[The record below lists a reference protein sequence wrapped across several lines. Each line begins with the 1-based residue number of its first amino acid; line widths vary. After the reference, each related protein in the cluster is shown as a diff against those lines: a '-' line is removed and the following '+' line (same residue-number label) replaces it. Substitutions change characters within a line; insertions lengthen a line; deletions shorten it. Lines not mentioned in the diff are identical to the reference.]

1 MFDLLGVR
9 YLVAKH
15 DLRQTDLNE
24 LLGKVERTELLYV
37 HPVTVGGVTREAI
50 FQHAPNETPL
60 TVSSPFVGTVRFDYG
75 VHDAALLDP
84 AADGVVFSVVATHR
98 SGTREVLWQG
108 LYAPGSPDDP
118 ETALDGGPGRSKC
131 RNRMIPWSSWPSERT
146 FACQRINGLGR
157 VEQHPSRRCQRR
169 GSRYNT
175 PELVANIDGTYIFE
189 NPTSTPRAFLVHD
202 VTVVPNL
209 DAARAV
215 FTSASDRFSN
225 GALRVTDIDVTRQ
238 AVVEASPQE
247 VPASLRRGDECSAS
261 GPDDQVE
268 ITKYE
273 ADRVVVEVTS
283 SCDALLVLSD
293 THFPGWQATV
303 DGELVDIHPT
313 DMALRGVVVGPGR
326 SEVVFSYRP
335 ASFRTGIALAAV
347 GLLAICAAG
356 LLVRRSNRKIAPAGL
371 ADQPSAAGTVT
382 EQPE

>member
-1 MFDLLGVR
+1 M
-9 YLVAKH
+9 
-15 DLRQTDLNE
+15 
-24 LLGKVERTELLYV
+24 
-37 HPVTVGGVTREAI
+37 
-50 FQHAPNETPL
+50 
-60 TVSSPFVGTVRFDYG
+60 
-75 VHDAALLDP
+75 
-84 AADGVVFSVVATHR
+84 
-98 SGTREVLWQG
+98 
-108 LYAPGSPDDP
+108 
-118 ETALDGGPGRSKC
+118 
-131 RNRMIPWSSWPSERT
+131 
-146 FACQRINGLGR
+146 
-157 VEQHPSRRCQRR
+157 
-169 GSRYNT
+169 
-175 PELVANIDGTYIFE
+175 
-189 NPTSTPRAFLVHD
+189 
-202 VTVVPNL
+202 
-209 DAARAV
+209 

-238 AVVEASPQE
+238 AVVEASPEE

-347 GLLAICAAG
+347 GLLAICVAG
-356 LLVRRSNRKIAPAGL
+356 LLVRRSNRKIAPAGP
-371 ADQPSAAGTVT
+371 AT